1 MHINIHMHIC
11 IKSDVNI
18 PLVFNSIFYMHSSL
32 PQTMKSI
39 YKLTSAVDAISRIS
53 QHALA
58 VEGPICIE
66 TIGICV
72 AVV

>member
-18 PLVFNSIFYMHSSL
+18 PLVFNSIFYMHSL
-32 PQTMKSI
+32 